1 MAESARHPGR
11 KTPWKT
17 ILAVLP
23 VVAIAA
29 GGYKD
34 TAAGETAALQ
44 NIVTSPCPFDA
55 GHGDVRHARRIRAGA
70 ARVWPSTG
78 PCLILGEENKARRHH
93 VMQQQNMGERTPQGT
108 PRHAGPK
115 PLNTPEELRA
125 IRQAMDEGKNPL
137 LATGVPR
144 WEDQVGV
151 SRIINRRVLELEPL
165 PTPAQVLAELPLDL
179 SLIHI

>member
-1 MAESARHPGR
+1 MAESARHSGR

-29 GGYKD
+29 GDYKD
-34 TAAGETAALQ
+34 AAAGETAALQ
-44 NIVTSPCPFDA
+44 NIVMSPCPFDA
-55 GHGDVRHARRIRAGA
+55 GHGGVRHARRIRAGA

-78 PCLILGEENKARRHH
+78 PCLILGGENKARRHH

-125 IRQAMDEGKNPL
+125 IRRIYMDMEG
-137 LATGVPR
+137 VM
-144 WEDQVGV
+144 EDGFQ
-151 SRIINRRVLELEPL
+151 
-165 PTPAQVLAELPLDL
+165 
-179 SLIHI
+179 

>member
-11 KTPWKT
+11 KTPWRT

-44 NIVTSPCPFDA
+44 NIVMYPCPFDA
-55 GHGDVRHARRIRAGA
+55 GHGDVCHARRIRAGA

-78 PCLILGEENKARRHH
+78 PCLILGGENKARRHH
-93 VMQQQNMGERTPQGT
+93 VMHQQNMG
-108 PRHAGPK
+108 
-115 PLNTPEELRA
+115 
-125 IRQAMDEGKNPL
+125 
-137 LATGVPR
+137 
-144 WEDQVGV
+144 
-151 SRIINRRVLELEPL
+151 
-165 PTPAQVLAELPLDL
+165 
-179 SLIHI
+179 

>member
-1 MAESARHPGR
+1 MAESARHSGR

-29 GGYKD
+29 GDYKD
-34 TAAGETAALQ
+34 AAAGETAALQ

-70 ARVWPSTG
+70 ARVPARVWPSTG
-78 PCLILGEENKARRHH
+78 PCLILGGENKARRHH

-125 IRQAMDEGKNPL
+125 IRRIYMDMEG
-137 LATGVPR
+137 VM
-144 WEDQVGV
+144 EDGFQ
-151 SRIINRRVLELEPL
+151 
-165 PTPAQVLAELPLDL
+165 
-179 SLIHI
+179 

>member
-1 MAESARHPGR
+1 MAESARHSGR

-17 ILAVLP
+17 ILAVLS

-29 GGYKD
+29 GDYKD
-34 TAAGETAALQ
+34 AAAGETAALQ
-44 NIVTSPCPFDA
+44 NIVMSPCPFDA

-78 PCLILGEENKARRHH
+78 PCLILGGENKARRHH

-115 PLNTPEELRA
+115 PLNTPEELR
-125 IRQAMDEGKNPL
+125 IPPGRC
-137 LATGVPR
+137 R
-144 WEDQVGV
+144 RDQDHHMG
-151 SRIINRRVLELEPL
+151 
-165 PTPAQVLAELPLDL
+165 
-179 SLIHI
+179 